1 MPENIKTRG
10 GRRIG
15 AGRKK
20 VSEPRL
26 THPIRYSDKEWAM
39 IAERARLEN
48 KNPSEYIR
56 MKSLQ

>member
-1 MPENIKTRG
+1 MTELVKTRG

-20 VSEPRL
+20 VTDPRL
-26 THPIRYSDKEWAM
+26 THPIRYSNKEWEL
-39 IAERARLEN
+39 IVERAKLEN
-48 KNPSEYIR
+48 TNPSDYVR